1 MKVVALEAWDLAAVS
16 GGRFQQGRWGD
27 VDALVTDEIADILR
41 VLQTSVGSSP
51 GYGSYGKKMVP
62 AP

>member
-1 MKVVALEAWDLAAVS
+1 MKVVALAAWDLAAVS

-27 VDALVTDEIADILR
+27 IDALVTDEIADILR

-51 GYGSYGKKMVP
+51 VYGG
-62 AP
+62 